1 MINQSNNV
9 SFLFFKKLVRES
21 FGFIKGTNDISS
33 VDSFLDVGNERSTTV
48 GFKTLDLTGR
58 VHVKADEFVVDKTA
72 NYSDHKIDWSC
83 DTDQNQR

>member
-1 MINQSNNV
+1 LIDQCDDV
-9 SFLFFKKLVRES
+9 GFLFFKKLVRES

-48 GFKTLDLTGR
+48 GFKTLDLTGG

-72 NYSDHKIDWSC
+72 DYGDHEIDWSC
-83 DTDQNQR
+83 DTDQD

>member
-1 MINQSNNV
+1 
-9 SFLFFKKLVRES
+9 LFFKKLVRES

-48 GFKTLDLTGR
+48 GFKTLYLTGG

-72 NYSDHKIDWSC
+72 DYGDHKIDWSC
-83 DTDQNQR
+83 DTDQD